1 METITGHVKLAG
13 RANKNNYRAIARL
26 PPKRVV
32 RIIYGLQLRCSALY
46 YPPSSSS
53 SFSVQREWKKRRRK
67 GRGRKERGDGKE
79 SSRMRGTN
87 YYLVPADTPVASRN
101 RDLTFVEMSMAL
113 FYFSF
118 STPLLSKDDTQLS
131 PLFRAPPFQ
140 IVSRRLIEGTDRSSA
155 FRVFANNPL
164 HPLIRRKLDR
174 FRKSLLSK
182 SLTRPINFATSRGPV
197 SLCGNIV
204 FGIRIL
210 ASRMLP

>member
-32 RIIYGLQLRCSALY
+32 RIIYGLQLRCFALY

-67 GRGRKERGDGKE
+67 GRGRKERGEGKE
-79 SSRMRGTN
+79 SSRVRGTN

-131 PLFRAPPFQ
+131 PLFF
-140 IVSRRLIEGTDRSSA
+140 VHHRSKS
-155 FRVFANNPL
+155 FRVAWSKAPIDLPRLEYLQIILYIPL
-164 HPLIRRKLDR
+164 YDESWID
-174 FRKSLLSK
+174 FESLY
-182 SLTRPINFATSRGPV
+182 
-197 SLCGNIV
+197 
-204 FGIRIL
+204 
-210 ASRMLP
+210 

>member
-1 METITGHVKLAG
+1 
-13 RANKNNYRAIARL
+13 
-26 PPKRVV
+26 
-32 RIIYGLQLRCSALY
+32 
-46 YPPSSSS
+46 
-53 SFSVQREWKKRRRK
+53 
-67 GRGRKERGDGKE
+67 
-79 SSRMRGTN
+79 MRGTN

-131 PLFRAPPFQ
+131 PLFRAPLFQ
-140 IVSRRLIEGTDRSSA
+140 IVSRRLIEGIDRSSA

-174 FRKSLLSK
+174 FRKSLLRK
-182 SLTRPINFATSRGPV
+182 SLTLINFATSRGPV